1 MVTLYCAI
9 VGVAGSAFPVDINET
24 LSVGH
29 LKDAIKAKNS
39 TTIACDA
46 KDLQLFLAKQGDAW
60 LTEAD
65 VKKGVEDTTG
75 LKLLDAARARLRRV
89 GLSDQD
95 VGGVDEEEEAEGRGP
110 VNVLVVVPKQ
120 ENDRSPA
127 MALGVAPSLPPTT
140 IHRHPERLK
149 RWAAI
154 NAMIRQKNQEANQK
168 TTSEDAKKTNKKR
181 KNHDVDKT
189 VGYS

>member
-1 MVTLYCAI
+1 MVKLFCVI
-9 VGVAGSAFPVDINET
+9 DGVAESSFPVDIDADQT
-24 LSVGH
+24 VAD
-29 LKDAIKAKNS
+29 LKKAIKTKNEDI
-39 TTIACDA
+39 TAPA
-46 KDLQLFLAKQGDAW
+46 RKLQLFLAKKDEGRGAW

-65 VKKGVEDTTG
+65 VKKADG
-75 LKLLDAARARLRRV
+75 LTPLDAGGAPLNLV
-89 GLSDQD
+89 GLSKKD
-95 VGGVDEEEEAEGRGP
+95 VKFQVTRQHVMAKTTP
-110 VNVLVVVPKQ
+110 VHVLVVVPKQ

-168 TTSEDAKKTNKKR
+168 TTSGDVKHTNKKR
-181 KNHDVDKT
+181 KKHDIDKT
-189 VGYS
+189 